1 MGRPGQSYRILP
13 KTKAKHG
20 HLIKATP
27 LTTLPLFPHTHT
39 AYTHLTME
47 MRAQI
52 NEKSGQKGAKAS
64 LVEFGPS
71 RVTLY

>member
-39 AYTHLTME
+39 HSIYTPDDGN
-47 MRAQI
+47 A
-52 NEKSGQKGAKAS
+52 
-64 LVEFGPS
+64 GPDK
-71 RVTLY
+71 